1 MTKVLDVNMDAV
13 VVFSNKLEKLNKTAF
28 PKAVATALNSAA
40 FDVKQNTMLKSS
52 KKAFVERQRNFF
64 RANSRV
70 EMAKGMNVN
79 NMQSIVG
86 FRDLGG
92 KNFAVDDLEQQEKGG
107 NIKGK
112 SLIPLGA
119 KATPAHAAR
128 TSKKFTKKVA
138 KQHRMGSI
146 RRVVN
151 TNKMKGNTRQKLVKA
166 AHVAGAGNHVLHGGI
181 LFRVNSLV
189 GRKGLPVK
197 LTPLYSYKPGRSVK
211 VHATHFMSKAS
222 MESGKKIEDFYIKAA
237 KTQFN
242 KALK

>member
-52 KKAFVERQRNFF
+52 KKAFIERQRNFF

-92 KNFAVDDLEQQEKGG
+92 SNFAVDNLEQQEYGG
-107 NIKGK
+107 KINGK
-112 SLIPLGA
+112 SFIPLD
-119 KATPAHAAR
+119 AAR
-128 TSKKFTKKVA
+128 AGRSYKKKVTKRNRIGKSSRQPIVSSRRA
-138 KQHRMGSI
+138 KG
-146 RRVVN
+146 VN
-151 TNKMKGNTRQKLVKA
+151 PGQRFIKSVHFVGR
-166 AHVAGAGNHVLHGGI
+166 GGFVLSEQGI
-181 LFRVNSLV
+181 LWRVNSLKRTRSGSLKLTAIYDYKK
-189 GRKGLPVK
+189 GRKVNVK
-197 LTPLYSYKPGRSVK
+197 AKG
-211 VHATHFMSKAS
+211 FMRKAS
-222 MESGKKIEDFYIKAA
+222 IESGEKLEEYFIKAA

>member
-1 MTKVLDVNMDAV
+1 MDAV

-40 FDVKQNTMLKSS
+40 FNVKQDTMLKTS
-52 KKAFVERQRNFF
+52 KKAFVIRQRNFF

-79 NMQSIVG
+79 KMESIVG

-92 KNFAVDDLEQQEKGG
+92 NNFAVDNLEQQEKGG
-107 NIKGK
+107 TIKGK
-112 SLIPLGA
+112 SFIPLGS

-138 KQHRMGSI
+138 KRHRMGNI
-146 RRVVN
+146 KRVIN
-151 TNKMKGNTRQKLVKA
+151 TNKTKGTTRQKLVKA
-166 AHVAGAGNHVLHGGI
+166 AHVAGAGNHVLHRGI
-181 LFRVNSLV
+181 LFRVDSLV
-189 GRKGLPVK
+189 PKRGRPVK
-197 LTPLYSYKPGRSVK
+197 LTPIYSYDAGRNIKVK
-211 VHATHFMSKAS
+211 STNFMEKAS
-222 MESGKKIEDFYIKAA
+222 MESGEKLDRFYRKAA

-242 KALK
+242 KALR